1 MLFRSA
7 GYAPG
12 TALMSF
18 GLEQRA
24 GGHVFQ
30 LTFSNGL
37 GTTLA
42 QVARGGTAR
51 DDWYIG
57 FNLSRKFY

>member
-1 MLFRSA
+1 MEADGSVTVL
-7 GYAPG
+7 
-12 TALMSF
+12 T
-18 GLEQRA
+18 GLSSQGQGIE
-24 GGHVFQ
+24 
-30 LTFSNGL
+30 
-37 GTTLA
+37 TTLA

>member
-1 MLFRSA
+1 MAVLCSA
-7 GYAPG
+7 TG
-12 TALMSF
+12 TATAQ
-18 GLEQRA
+18 GLPDA
-24 GGHVFQ
+24 PIFQ